1 MNDSRPRN
9 NQGQFASDQ
18 MSGVDANTT
27 SAAYNPQIIEA
38 RKASLVEKLRR
49 AIGLRRG
56 VEETVPQQQQLSA
69 KLRLREL
76 AQRQIIDA
84 RAQEDPAFNRGG
96 SLLLAGGVGILGNAA
111 AAAAAHGVMGAK
123 KQQGLDFF
131 GQPRGSEMKPMMA
144 FGKTTEEADEKLRRA
159 TEEVN
164 VRNRKVQREYLR
176 SDPAARRS
184 EVLDRFAR
192 RKGYDIAVGDP
203 GIAPKGWAGRSRG
216 IFQRGHDAPDFIRAH
231 EAGHVAQNLGGKN
244 LPLTKISRQAFMLAP
259 LGATSALVN
268 KDRSNDK
275 VATGIAAAGTLAA
288 LPTLHNEVDASV
300 RGYKVMR
307 KLGSSRMR
315 AAGAFVGVPTYA
327 TIAAMP
333 ALGWG
338 ARKLRQ
344 ARSEKKEPKQL
355 SAKLRLRELARVAT
369 ARDAGQVPAEPR
381 QAGKDFRNAAIG
393 VGAVGAGGGVAYA
406 GWHRAQAD
414 KSVRALADDALQTA
428 EARKAE
434 RAARMAKAK
443 GVGSWF
449 KKAASKMFEED
460 MKNTNKLRL
469 RELARVAAQ
478 PYPEEERKGGLGK
491 VGAIGLGLGLGIG
504 GGVAGARYLRP
515 ILKRNIGRA
524 AEGIFGVSDAA
535 KQAIPK
541 MAAEVENTAKS
552 VQSAVLQASQNID
565 DATVIPRTAGKVFKS
580 EVLPRAW
587 NVMNPGKRWKEIR
600 GGFEAGMA
608 EGVLRGKYVD
618 RIQRRAAARGVSQ
631 TGMKGV
637 RQQASLKRAA
647 IENIP
652 SGTVPNA
659 SQAWRPSWARV
670 APERVKMAGPK
681 AGAKLYSAKLR
692 LRELAEVSSGLREF
706 AEEKQPLSLKQKLG
720 IAAGVGT
727 AAVGATLM
735 PAAGKMF
742 RIATRDMAH
751 ETLTGW
757 AKKRGLRSFIKPPKS
772 DPNRDGRFVADYI
785 EGAQSILNKGI
796 QGKIAGKILRH
807 AKANPNGKVAKV
819 VGGELGD
826 YGVSHYARFR
836 SGPREAMKH
845 WDSEVGDLKNHIG
858 KRDGIL
864 DADNNFVPGA
874 NPAKVNNVVKRREQ
888 MAAGRKAVDDEISEQ
903 LWHHGKSESE
913 ALRHVAENTK
923 NPAALQYFKNLAHHN
938 KGAASKYAKISLAAP
953 GLVVAG
959 GTTAGLSVRRKEKQ

>member
-9 NQGQFASDQ
+9 SQGQFAPEE
-18 MSGVDANTT
+18 MGGVDANTT

-38 RKASLVEKLRR
+38 RKASLAEKLRR

-84 RAQEDPAFNRGG
+84 RAQEDPALGRAG
-96 SLLLAGGVGILGNAA
+96 SLLLAGGVGTVGNLAA
-111 AAAAAHGVMGAK
+111 VTVAKEVMDAK
-123 KQQGLDFF
+123 KQQGLDSF

-144 FGKTTEEADEKLRRA
+144 WGRTTEEANEKLRRA

-164 VRNRKVQREYLR
+164 GRNRKVQREYLR
-176 SDPAARRS
+176 SNPDARRS

-192 RKGYDIAVGDP
+192 RKGYDIAAGDP
-203 GIAPKGWAGRSRG
+203 GIAPKGAIPGKSRG
-216 IFQRGHDAPDFIRAH
+216 IFQRGHADPDFIRAH

-244 LPLTKISRQAFMLAP
+244 LPFNRNIRQAFVFAP

-268 KDRSNDK
+268 KDKSNDK
-275 VATGIAAAGTLAA
+275 VATGVAAAGTLVA

-300 RGYKVMR
+300 RGYKIMR

-344 ARSEKKEPKQL
+344 ARSEKKDAKQL
-355 SAKLRLRELARVAT
+355 SAKLRLRELA
-369 ARDAGQVPAEPR
+369 
-381 QAGKDFRNAAIG
+381 
-393 VGAVGAGGGVAYA
+393 AV
-406 GWHRAQAD
+406 
-414 KSVRALADDALQTA
+414 S
-428 EARKAE
+428 
-434 RAARMAKAK
+434 
-443 GVGSWF
+443 S
-449 KKAASKMFEED
+449 
-460 MKNTNKLRL
+460 
-469 RELARVAAQ
+469 Q
-478 PYPEEERKGGLGK
+478 PEERKGGIGK
-491 VGAIGLGLGLGIG
+491 IGALGLGLGLGIG

-515 ILKRNIGRA
+515 ILKRGVGRA
-524 AEGIFGVSDAA
+524 SDSLASVAA
-535 KQAIPK
+535 SAGNAIPK
-541 MAAEVENTAKS
+541 MTSEVEKTAR
-552 VQSAVLQASQNID
+552 SAQATARAAQTAVIQASRNID
-565 DATVIPRTAGKVFKS
+565 DATLVPRTMGKIARS
-580 EVLPRAW
+580 EVFPRAW
-587 NVMNPGKRWKEIR
+587 NIMNPRARWKEVKS
-600 GGFEAGMA
+600 GFDAGM
-608 EGVLRGKYVD
+608 EESQLRRKYVD
-618 RIQRRAAARGVSQ
+618 RIQRRAAERGVSGLDQ
-631 TGMKGV
+631 KML
-637 RQQASLKRAA
+637 RRAA
-647 IENIP
+647 RENVP
-652 SGTVPNA
+652 TGTVPIF
-659 SQAWRPSWARV
+659 QAWRPSWARV
-670 APERVKMAGPK
+670 TPERVKLAGPK

-692 LRELAEVSSGLREF
+692 LRELSFASGALREF
-706 AEEKQPLSLKQKLG
+706 AEQEKRPLTTKQKLG

-751 ETLTGW
+751 DTLTGW

-796 QGKIAGKILRH
+796 QGKIAGKILQH

-845 WDSEVGDLKNHIG
+845 WDSEVGDLKNHLG
-858 KRDGIL
+858 KQAGIL
-864 DADNNFVPGA
+864 DVDNNFVPGA
-874 NPAKVNNVVKRREQ
+874 NAAKVKKIQARRDE
-888 MAAGRKAVDDEISEQ
+888 MTAGRKAVDDEINEQ
-903 LWHHGKSESE
+903 LWHHGKSEAE

-938 KGAASKYAKISLAAP
+938 RGAAAKYAKISLAAP

-959 GTTAGLSVRRKEKQ
+959 GTTAGLSMRKKEKQ

>member
-1 MNDSRPRN
+1 MNDSRARN
-9 NQGQFASDQ
+9 SQGQFAPDEQ
-18 MSGVDANTT
+18 GGMDPNTT

-38 RKASLVEKLRR
+38 RKASLAEKLRR

-76 AQRQIIDA
+76 AQRREIIDA
-84 RAQEDPAFNRGG
+84 QAQGDPALDRAR
-96 SLLLAGGVGILGNAA
+96 SLLVAGGVGILGNMAA
-111 AAAAAHGVMGAK
+111 VTAAKGVMDAK
-123 KQQGLDFF
+123 QQQGLDFF

-144 FGKTTEEADEKLRRA
+144 FGKTTEEANEKLRRA

-164 VRNRKVQREYLR
+164 GRNRKVQREYLR
-176 SDPAARRS
+176 SNPDARRS

-192 RKGYDIAVGDP
+192 RKGYDIATGDP
-203 GIAPKGWAGRSRG
+203 GIAPKGAVPGKSRG
-216 IFQRGHDAPDFIRAH
+216 IFQRGHADPDFIRAH

-244 LPLTKISRQAFMLAP
+244 LPLTKISHQAFMLAP
-259 LGATSALVN
+259 LGAASALVN
-268 KDRSNDK
+268 KDKANDNT
-275 VATGIAAAGTLAA
+275 ATGIAAAGTLAA

-300 RGYKVMR
+300 RGYKIMR
-307 KLGSSRMR
+307 KLGSSRLR

-327 TIAAMP
+327 TVAAMP

-344 ARSEKKEPKQL
+344 ARSEKKESKQL
-355 SAKLRLRELARVAT
+355 SA
-369 ARDAGQVPAEPR
+369 
-381 QAGKDFRNAAIG
+381 
-393 VGAVGAGGGVAYA
+393 
-406 GWHRAQAD
+406 
-414 KSVRALADDALQTA
+414 
-428 EARKAE
+428 
-434 RAARMAKAK
+434 
-443 GVGSWF
+443 
-449 KKAASKMFEED
+449 
-460 MKNTNKLRL
+460 KLRL

-478 PYPEEERKGGLGK
+478 PYPEEERKGGIGK
-491 VGAIGLGLGLGIG
+491 MGAIGLGLGLGIG

-515 ILKRNIGRA
+515 ILKKNIGRVS
-524 AEGIFGVSDAA
+524 EGIFGASDAA

-552 VQSAVLQASQNID
+552 VQGAVLQASQNID

-580 EVLPRAW
+580 VVLPRAW
-587 NVMNPGKRWKEIR
+587 NVLNPGKRWKEIR
-600 GGFEAGMA
+600 GGFEAGM
-608 EGVLRGKYVD
+608 EESQLRRKYVD

-631 TGMKGV
+631 SGAKGV
-637 RQQASLKRAA
+637 RQQARLKRAA

-659 SQAWRPSWARV
+659 YQAWRPSWARV
-670 APERVKMAGPK
+670 APERVKLAGPK

-692 LRELAEVSSGLREF
+692 LRELAEVSCGLKEF
-706 AEEKQPLSLKQKLG
+706 AEEKRPLTTKQKLG

-742 RIATRDMAH
+742 RIATRDIAH
-751 ETLTGW
+751 DTLTGW

-785 EGAQSILNKGI
+785 EGAQSVLNKGI
-796 QGKIAGKILRH
+796 QGKIAGKILQH
-807 AKANPNGKVAKV
+807 AKANPNGRVAKV

-845 WDSEVGDLKNHIG
+845 WDSEVGDLKNHLG
-858 KRDGIL
+858 KQSGIL

-888 MAAGRKAVDDEISEQ
+888 MAAGRKAVDDEMNEQ

-923 NPAALQYFKNLAHHN
+923 NPDALQYFKNLAHHN

-959 GTTAGLSVRRKEKQ
+959 GTTAGLSVRRKENQ